1 MLWAMCSPNTGLL
14 LQLYGVDMGLYHR
27 LRQHI
32 VHAPQAQVVDCS
44 GKTYIVTGAAM
55 GSIGFETARLLAS
68 RGAQVII
75 TTRSHPER
83 IVQAL
88 CAAVGVN
95 ALIDGYELEL
105 ASAASVN
112 AFVRWY
118 NEHYGE
124 QLNGLINNAGIHLDL
139 LSQWKA
145 PKLTSDGFEIQW
157 RTNYL
162 GTLQLTHGLLPL
174 LQKTG
179 RATGDARIV
188 NVVSQLHSKGFNA
201 GLFEMYDYN
210 SWVAY
215 GMSKLALVHV
225 TFELQRR
232 FSADHLQAYCLHPGA
247 VFTNIA
253 DKGLAGNCLLQTLR
267 NAMAPMERFALLT
280 PEEGAQTTLH
290 CATNSQATGGQYYQQ
305 CRSREPSV
313 DCRDSFVSARLWNE
327 TTAWV
332 ASINQVV

>member
-1 MLWAMCSPNTGLL
+1 VS
-14 LQLYGVDMGLYHR
+14 LYHSI
-27 LRQHI
+27 RQRI
-32 VHAPQAQVVDCS
+32 VRAPQAQVVDCS
-44 GKTYIVTGAAM
+44 GKTYIVTGAAT
-55 GSIGFETARLLAS
+55 GSIGFETAHLLAS

-88 CAAVGVN
+88 RGAVGAN
-95 ALIDGYELEL
+95 ALVDGYELEL
-105 ASAASVN
+105 ASASSVS
-112 AFVRWY
+112 AFVHWY

-139 LSQWKA
+139 LSQWKE
-145 PKLTSDGFEIQW
+145 PKLTADGFEIQW

-162 GTLQLTHGLLPL
+162 GTLQLTYGLLPL

-179 RATGDARIV
+179 RTTGDARIV

-201 GLFEMYDYN
+201 GLFEAYAYN

-215 GMSKLALVHV
+215 GLSKLALVHA
-225 TFELQRR
+225 TFEIQRR
-232 FSADHLQAYCLHPGA
+232 FAVDHLQAYCLHPGA

-253 DKGLAGNCLLQTLR
+253 DKGLAGNTLLQTVR
-267 NAMAPMERFALLT
+267 NIMAPLERFTLLT

-290 CATNSQATGGQYYQQ
+290 CATHPQATGGQYYQQ
-305 CRSREPSV
+305 CRTREPSV
-313 DCRDSFVSARLWNE
+313 DSRDSAVAARLWDE
-327 TTAWV
+327 TAVWI
-332 ASINQVV
+332 ASINHDV